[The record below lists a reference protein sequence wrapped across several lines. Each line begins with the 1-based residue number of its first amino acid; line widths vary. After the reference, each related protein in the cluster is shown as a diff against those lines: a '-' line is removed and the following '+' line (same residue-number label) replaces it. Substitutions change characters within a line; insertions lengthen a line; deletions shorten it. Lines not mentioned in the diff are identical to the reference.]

1 MPRLLHLADVHLGAR
16 HDDLGDV
23 AAEQRERQF
32 AAFSRAVDVAIA
44 RRVDAVLI
52 CGDLFDSNA
61 QPRRSVERTAG
72 ELERLADAH
81 IRCVI
86 IPGTHD
92 CYDPTSIYRAFD
104 LRQMAGLGPSSDL
117 LTVLTP
123 ERSTVSFAD
132 LELVVH
138 GWVSPTKKQP
148 NSPLL
153 GFAPGVEDRARYRV
167 GMIHGSLRVEGK
179 VESDDV
185 LFTPQEVAASGL
197 HYLALGH
204 WHSMRQG
211 RLGETTWAYSGAPE
225 PVAIDQDGAGHV
237 LLVTLEG
244 AASVPA
250 DPPAARPSVH
260 IEPVKVGL
268 TRFQHVDV
276 DVADVASQ
284 SELAKRLLALADPD
298 LVLDVRL
305 VGVARDSLDLD
316 VEELERQ
323 LRGAFFRSRIRD
335 TSMAALPPGPL
346 PPPDT
351 IAGAFTR
358 DLQARIA
365 AAEAAGAVEA
375 AAEHREA
382 LHLLRALLD
391 DPKRVTLV

>member
-1 MPRLLHLADVHLGAR
+1 MLRLLHLADVHLGAR
-16 HDDLGDV
+16 HDDLGEV

-32 AAFSRAVDVAIA
+32 AAFSRAIDAAIA
-44 RRVDAVLI
+44 RRVDVVLI

-61 QPRRSVERTAG
+61 QPRRSVERAVG
-72 ELERLADAH
+72 ELTRLAERH
-81 IRCVI
+81 IRSVI

-104 LRQMAGLGPSSDL
+104 LRTMAGLPTGSDL

-123 ERSTVSFAD
+123 EQPEVSFVD

-138 GWVSPTKKQP
+138 GRVFPTKQQP
-148 NSPLL
+148 QSPFH
-153 GFAPGVEDRARYRV
+153 GFAAATDERARYRV

-185 LFTPQEVAASGL
+185 IFTAQEIAASGL
-197 HYLALGH
+197 DYLALGH

-211 RLGETTWAYSGAPE
+211 RSGQTTWAYPGAPE
-225 PVAIDQDGAGHV
+225 PVAIDQDGAGQV
-237 LLVTLEG
+237 LLVTLDG
-244 AASVPA
+244 AARDA
-250 DPPAARPSVH
+250 GGTTAARPTVH
-260 IEPVKVGL
+260 LEPITVGR
-268 TRFQHVDV
+268 TRFRHLDV

-284 SELAKRLLALADPD
+284 AELGKQLLSLADPD

-305 VGVARDSLDLD
+305 VGVTPDSLDLD
-316 VEELERQ
+316 VEELEGQ
-323 LRGAFFRSRIRD
+323 LQGAFFRARIRD
-335 TSMAALPPGPL
+335 TSIAALPEGPL

-358 DLQARIA
+358 DLQTRIS
-365 AAEAAGAVEA
+365 AAEAAGAHEV

-382 LHLLRALLD
+382 LHLLRVLLD
-391 DPKRVTLV
+391 EPKRVTLV